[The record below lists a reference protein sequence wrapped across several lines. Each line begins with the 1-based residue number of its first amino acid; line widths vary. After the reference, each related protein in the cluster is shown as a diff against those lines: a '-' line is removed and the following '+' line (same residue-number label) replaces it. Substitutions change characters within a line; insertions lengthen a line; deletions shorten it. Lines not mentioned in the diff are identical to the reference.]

1 MQVLSRVYKIAPK
14 KAKNSSQTV
23 KTQPEMKITVATKSS
38 DIAGTTTMSDDL
50 NDSARFE
57 TAVSV
62 NRTVLESE
70 RDRDVKQSM
79 QSAGTAFK
87 SVEIPK

>member
-1 MQVLSRVYKIAPK
+1 
-14 KAKNSSQTV
+14 
-23 KTQPEMKITVATKSS
+23 MKITVATKSS

-70 RDRDVKQSM
+70 RDRDAKQSM
-79 QSAGTAFK
+79 QSGQTAFK
-87 SVEIPK
+87 SVEMPK